1 MEYVILAVVAGVVI
15 YFAFFKKSDDSTT
28 SAPSTPAPAPA
39 PSTPAP
45 VEQKKLPTATKL
57 KAMTKQGLEDLGR
70 DFGVELD
77 KRKTKDKMIGDLKA
91 GVKANLK

>member
-1 MEYVILAVVAGVVI
+1 MEYAILAVVAAVVV
-15 YFAFFKKSDDSTT
+15 YFAFFKKDDKPTT

-39 PSTPAP
+39 PAPSAP

-57 KAMTKQGLEDLGR
+57 KAMTKAQLEELGR

-77 KRKTKDKMIGDLKA
+77 KRLTKDKMIGNLKS
-91 GVKANLK
+91 GVKAQLK